1 MSTTVNLQSITGQ
14 YPLFVI
20 RNNIPLLFESIGA
33 LKTLRQ
39 YFPALDA
46 HGEITNE
53 ITSRLQFAHEWLHLN
68 ETIWNRIPAW
78 ENLTMTQFYAF
89 VNDAESHGYEFKVQ
103 NGVVFYRIRQDDY
116 KDIGNNEYQE

>member
-1 MSTTVNLQSITGQ
+1 MTTENLQAITDQ

-20 RNNIPLLFESIGA
+20 RNNTPLLFESIGA

-68 ETIWNRIPAW
+68 ETIWNRIPAY
-78 ENLTMTQFYAF
+78 ENLTIKQFFDF

-103 NGVVFYRIRQDDY
+103 NGVVFYRMRQNDEPQ
-116 KDIGNNEYQE
+116 DIGANKYQE